1 MKHNATKFSI
11 PNLIVFLV
19 FLFFG
24 VSAHA
29 RLECQIIEV
38 PTTGGCGSVNM
49 CSSGKIVKKEV
60 CFEVPDTGP
69 LPGGSGSGQ
78 SGPGGPGGGGG
89 GSSLE
94 DQAKKDTEAKKKELQ
109 DKYCKAQP
117 AAIALQRDKCV
128 LDAIQTTNIEG
139 NRCSNFS
146 FSLSWILG
154 ASYSTSCR
162 SYWAGEKEARVQQC
176 NVLLSEATVALSK
189 ECP

>member
-1 MKHNATKFSI
+1 
-11 PNLIVFLV
+11 
-19 FLFFG
+19 
-24 VSAHA
+24 
-29 RLECQIIEV
+29 
-38 PTTGGCGSVNM
+38 M

-109 DKYCKAQP
+109 DKYCKSQP
-117 AAIALQRDKCV
+117 AEINLKKENCIY
-128 LDAIQTTNIEG
+128 DAIKFTNDQS
-139 NRCSNFS
+139 NQCSNFTWGV
-146 FSLSWILG
+146 SWIAG
-154 ASYSTSCR
+154 FNYSPDCR
-162 SYWAGEKEARVQQC
+162 PYWAGEQAAQVQRC
-176 NVLLSEATVALSK
+176 NVDAADAVVALAK